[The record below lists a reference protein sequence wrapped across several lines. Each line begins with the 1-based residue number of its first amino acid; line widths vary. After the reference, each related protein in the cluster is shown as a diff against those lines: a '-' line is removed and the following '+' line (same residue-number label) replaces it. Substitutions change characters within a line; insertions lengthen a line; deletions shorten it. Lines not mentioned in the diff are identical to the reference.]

1 MVSENRW
8 KAAQQYERGFW
19 EHQADQIAE
28 GATGQLDWYKWRADQ
43 LVANLGRAGLG
54 AVADGSGTVVEV
66 GCGPVGVCS
75 FFPAAHATAVDP
87 LEDYY
92 GRNPVLSQ
100 MRNPSVAYRKGVGE
114 QLPVEEGSADLLII
128 ENCIDHVQDVDAVM
142 VEIRRVLAKDAV
154 LYLTVNCRS
163 RWGFVMHRFLS
174 RLKIDAGHPHTFTP
188 RRIRHL
194 IERHGFEIV
203 SLTRGAFLEA
213 WLADLRR
220 PELKGKIKGLL
231 GVSEY
236 VVSILARKRAAA

>member
-1 MVSENRW
+1 MVSESRW

-19 EHQADQIAE
+19 EQQADQIAE

-43 LVANLGRAGLG
+43 LVARLGRAGLG
-54 AVADGSGTVVEV
+54 HVADGTRRVVEV

-75 FFPAAHATAVDP
+75 FFPTAQATAVDP

-92 GRNPVLSQ
+92 GRNQVLSQ
-100 MRNPSVAYRKGVGE
+100 MRNPAVAYRKGVGE
-114 QLPVEEGSADLLII
+114 HLPVEDGSADLLII

-142 VEIRRVLAKDAV
+142 NEIRRVLAADSV

-163 RWGFVMHRFLS
+163 RWGFVMHRLLS
-174 RLKIDAGHPHTFTP
+174 SLKIDAGHPHTFTP
-188 RRIRHL
+188 KRIRRL
-194 IERHGFEIV
+194 VERHGFEIV
-203 SLTRGAFLEA
+203 AQEQGPFLEA

-220 PELKGKIKGLL
+220 PELKGKVKGLL

-236 VVSILARKRAAA
+236 VVSLLARKR